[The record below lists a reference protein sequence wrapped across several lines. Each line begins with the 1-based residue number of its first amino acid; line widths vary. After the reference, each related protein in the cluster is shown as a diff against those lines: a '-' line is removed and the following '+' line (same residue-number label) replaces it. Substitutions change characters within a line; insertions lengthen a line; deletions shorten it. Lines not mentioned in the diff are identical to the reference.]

1 MRDSFTVKGKR
12 RAVSAARREGCKCLI
27 WREKKF
33 LLLLLWL
40 KGDRIMHFDRVMDSE
55 QEQPLEL
62 PAPTVSL
69 LTDVLDAV
77 AKKGTDG

>member
-1 MRDSFTVKGKR
+1 
-12 RAVSAARREGCKCLI
+12 
-27 WREKKF
+27 
-33 LLLLLWL
+33 
-40 KGDRIMHFDRVMDSE
+40 MHFDRVMDSE